1 MQTWLNA
8 SSSPP
13 SWLETLEYKEY
24 VEYKGSSQDQ
34 AMPLILFKQTEGITG
49 DALNVI
55 YYVLL

>member
-1 MQTWLNA
+1 MQA
-8 SSSPP
+8 VPPP

-55 YYVLL
+55 CYVLL